1 MADKGKQCRK
11 DQPKFNANK
20 NKQHMAANTGQRNVP
35 GHNRG
40 KQ

>member
-11 DQPKFNANK
+11 DQPKFNAN
-20 NKQHMAANTGQRNVP
+20 RNVLHKAADTKQKNVE